1 MDKYITING
10 LKLKELSIKWYD
22 LSCAYSNFREIGEG
36 TTRFVYENNVDN
48 PSSIYKRCIWY
59 EDTFCNQQEMRL
71 YTENYNICPFL
82 AKVKG
87 ISKDKDV
94 IEFEKL
100 NTKPIEEV
108 AKEIGT
114 EKVDTIF
121 EIIDRKPELGE
132 DLDFSWDEVD
142 NFIIENGLSY
152 DEVYFYRNWAVN
164 NEGKLRLIDYSR

>member
-1 MDKYITING
+1 
-10 LKLKELSIKWYD
+10 
-22 LSCAYSNFREIGEG
+22 
-36 TTRFVYENNVDN
+36 
-48 PSSIYKRCIWY
+48 
-59 EDTFCNQQEMRL
+59 MRL

-108 AKEIGT
+108 AKEIGIA
-114 EKVDTIF
+114 KVDTIF
-121 EIIDRKPELGE
+121 EIIDKKPELGE

-142 NFIIENGLSY
+142 NFIIENGLDS
-152 DEVYFYRNWAVN
+152 DEIYFYRNWAVN